1 MIFSVVIPTCSRND
15 LLARCLD
22 RLSRER
28 QTFKDSYEVIVTDD
42 GSGTTAE
49 EMIRSQYPWAR
60 WVPGPRKGPAA
71 NRNNG
76 AKMASAEW
84 LAFLDDDCIPD
95 ATLLTAYAEA
105 ITQQKET
112 NVFEG
117 RIYVDRPCRSLAE
130 VSPVN
135 ETGGYLWSCNFA
147 IRRSLFGV
155 MNGFE
160 EQFRYACMEDVDFRQ
175 RLALR
180 KEQFF
185 FVREASVCHP
195 WRPSRGARG
204 NREVMESLSL
214 YLKLHPEAQAERIP
228 SRYIAM
234 AFRNFVRATLPGVW
248 KYRGAGFFNA
258 LREHVFHVRLAWEL
272 WRGNI

>member
-1 MIFSVVIPTCSRND
+1 M
-15 LLARCLD
+15 LARCLD
-22 RLSRER
+22 RLAPEK
-28 QTFKDSYEVIVTDD
+28 QTYAEPYEVLVTDD

-49 EMIRSQYPWAR
+49 EMVRAQYTWAR
-60 WVPGPRKGPAA
+60 WVAGPRRGPAA

-76 AKMASAEW
+76 AKGASGDW
-84 LAFLDDDCIPD
+84 LVFIDDDCIPD
-95 ATLLTAYAEA
+95 GSLLTGYADA
-105 ITQQKET
+105 VGRQKEV

-117 RIYVDRPCRSLAE
+117 RTYVDRPCQSLAE

-147 IRRSLFGV
+147 IRRSLFAE

-160 EQFRYACMEDVDFRQ
+160 ERFPYACMEDVDFRQ
-175 RLALR
+175 RLFLR
-180 KEQFF
+180 NEKYS
-185 FVREASVCHP
+185 FVPEASVCHP

-204 NREVMESLSL
+204 NKEVMESLSL

-228 SRYIAM
+228 SRYVAM
-234 AFRNFVRATLPGVW
+234 AFRNFVRATLPGLW
-248 KYRGAGFFNA
+248 KYRGAGFRNA

-272 WRGNI
+272 WRGNM